1 MHRRSLAPAAFLA
14 ALGAAATPRPAGAQ
28 LASSRAEIDAAVAE
42 AAERLRAT
50 PNTAALFGAAHAV
63 LVFPRI
69 VSAGFLVGGQFG
81 EGALLQAGRTEGHF
95 RIVGGSFGFQIGVQ
109 RAGLAMFF
117 MTEDALR
124 ALLAADGWE
133 IGTGPSVTLLDAG
146 AQVNI
151 TATTV
156 REPVYAVSFNQG
168 GLMASLAIQ
177 GTKITRIQ
185 PG

>member
-1 MHRRSLAPAAFLA
+1 MHRRTLAPTLLA
-14 ALGAAATPRPAGAQ
+14 ALAVAAPRGARAQ
-28 LASSRAEIDAAVAE
+28 LTSSRAEIDVAVAE
-42 AAERLRAT
+42 AAEQLRGM
-50 PNTAALFGAAHAV
+50 PNTAPLFEAAHAV

-81 EGALLQAGRTEGHF
+81 EGALLREGRTEGHY

-117 MTEDALR
+117 MTEEALR
-124 ALLAADGWE
+124 ALLAAGGWE
-133 IGTGPSVTLLDAG
+133 VGTGPSVTLLDAG

-151 TATTV
+151 TATTL

-177 GTKITRIQ
+177 GTKITRIS

>member
-1 MHRRSLAPAAFLA
+1 MHRRALAPALLA
-14 ALGAAATPRPAGAQ
+14 ALAAATPRGARAQ

-42 AAERLRAT
+42 AAQSLRAA
-50 PNTAALFGAAHAV
+50 PGTAPLFEAAHAI
-63 LVFPRI
+63 LIFPRI

-81 EGALLQAGRTEGHF
+81 EGALLRGGATEGHF

-117 MTEDALR
+117 MTGDALR

-156 REPVYAVSFNQG
+156 REPVYAVTFNQG

-177 GTKITRIQ
+177 GTKITRIN